1 MTQFNLPTHSHT
13 LANQIQ
19 ETINARDLHE
29 RLGVGRMFA
38 HWIKERID
46 TYSFIEGED
55 YCLPNPASGT
65 TQGLQRFFGGHNR
78 KDYFLSLN
86 MAKELAMLENNPKG
100 RAIRR
105 ALINMER
112 QLREDVPAL
121 IRKLEKGLAASQQ
134 ELLKARPDWVK
145 IDNYRNLDLSQADIA
160 KLVELS
166 PSALRSHLKRMNA
179 CQLLDYQPSR
189 RFQKMGKLGYQAQQ
203 LSLLAGGEA

>member
-29 RLGVGRMFA
+29 CLNVGRDFPT
-38 HWIKERID
+38 WIKSRIE
-46 TYSFIEGED
+46 TYGFIEGED
-55 YCLPNPASGT
+55 YSPVLVKTKSW
-65 TQGLQRFFGGHNR
+65 LGGR
-78 KDYFLSLN
+78 PKTEYFLTLD
-86 MAKELAMLENNPKG
+86 MAKELAMLENNSQG

>member
-13 LANQIQ
+13 LANQSQ

-29 RLGVGRMFA
+29 RLSVGRDFPT
-38 HWIKERID
+38 WIKSRIE
-46 TYSFIEGED
+46 TYGFIEGED
-55 YCLPNPASGT
+55 YSPFLVKTKSW
-65 TQGLQRFFGGHNR
+65 LGGR
-78 KDYFLSLN
+78 PKTEYFLTLD
-86 MAKELAMLENNPKG
+86 MAKELAMLENNPQG

-121 IRKLEKGLAASQQ
+121 IRKLEKGLAATQQ

-145 IDNYRNLDLSQADIA
+145 IDNYRNLGLSQAEIA

-166 PSALRSHLKRMNA
+166 PSTLRSHLKRMNA
-179 CQLLDYQPSR
+179 CQLLEYQPNR

-203 LSLLAGGEA
+203 LSLLTGGEA